1 MAANQIYYVGTG
13 KKLNRKTAK
22 KYKTLQGACAAA
34 LKLGATVWDSA
45 GVMVAEPD
53 ASKPQEPAAEPTEP
67 ATETATEP
75 TEPAAEPA
83 TETATEPTEPA
94 ESEPEEGTGENTEPA
109 ETAADEA
116 ENDQNK
122 PVKRVATVIVVGS
135 LRLRRSAGWDA
146 GNVCGYASA
155 GQKYHVKRT
164 FEADGRPMLETIDGL
179 FISADPAHVRIE

>member
-34 LKLGATVWDSA
+34 LKMGATVWDSA
-45 GVMVAEPD
+45 GVMVA
-53 ASKPQEPAAEPTEP
+53 EPAAEPTEP

-75 TEPAAEPA
+75 A
-83 TETATEPTEPA
+83 ETATEPTEPA
-94 ESEPEEGTGENTEPA
+94 ESEPEEGAGENTEPA
-109 ETAADEA
+109 ETVADEA

-135 LRLRRSAGWDA
+135 LRLRRSASWDD

-164 FEADGRPMLETIDGL
+164 FEVDGRPMLETIDGL

>member
-53 ASKPQEPAAEPTEP
+53 ASKPQEPAAEPTET
-67 ATETATEP
+67 ATETATEPAAEP

-83 TETATEPTEPA
+83 
-94 ESEPEEGTGENTEPA
+94 ESESEEGAGENTEPA

-135 LRLRRSAGWDA
+135 LRLRRSASWDD

-164 FEADGRPMLETIDGL
+164 FEAEGRPMLETIDGL
-179 FISADPAHVRIE
+179 FISDDPAHVRIE

>member
-1 MAANQIYYVGTG
+1 MAAEKCFYVGTG

-22 KYKTLQGACAAA
+22 KYKTLAGASAAA
-34 LKLGATVWDSA
+34 LKIGGTVWDSA
-45 GVMVAEPD
+45 GVIVAESD
-53 ASKPQEPAAEPTEP
+53 ASKPQKPAAELEENATEP
-67 ATETATEP
+67 ATEP
-75 TEPAAEPA
+75 TEPA
-83 TETATEPTEPA
+83 TEPA
-94 ESEPEEGTGENTEPA
+94 ESEPEEEAGENTEPA

-135 LRLRRSAGWDA
+135 LRLRRSASWED

-155 GQKYHVKRT
+155 GQKYHVKRI

>member
-53 ASKPQEPAAEPTEP
+53 AANSQEQAAEPEEN
-67 ATETATEP
+67 A
-75 TEPAAEPA
+75 TEPAAEP
-83 TETATEPTEPA
+83 
-94 ESEPEEGTGENTEPA
+94 EENATEPA

-116 ENDQNK
+116 ENDRNK

-135 LRLRRSAGWDA
+135 LRLRRSASWDE

-164 FEADGRPMLETIDGL
+164 FEVAGRPMLETIDGL

>member
-1 MAANQIYYVGTG
+1 MAANQIYYVGPG

-53 ASKPQEPAAEPTEP
+53 ASKPQEPAAEPTET

-75 TEPAAEPA
+75 ATEPAAEPK
-83 TETATEPTEPA
+83 EPAAEPA
-94 ESEPEEGTGENTEPA
+94 ESEPEEGAGENAELA

-122 PVKRVATVIVVGS
+122 PVKRVATVIVAGS
-135 LRLRRSAGWDA
+135 LRLRRSASWDD

-164 FEADGRPMLETIDGL
+164 FEVDGRPMLETIDGL
-179 FISADPAHVRIE
+179 FISAYPGHVRIE